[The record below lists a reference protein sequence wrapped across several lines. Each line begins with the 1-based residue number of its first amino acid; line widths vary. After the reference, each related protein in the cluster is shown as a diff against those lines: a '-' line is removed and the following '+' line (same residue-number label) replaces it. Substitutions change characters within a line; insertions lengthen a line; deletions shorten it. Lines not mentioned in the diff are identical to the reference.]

1 MKLSFGIKNLRV
13 LCYAMCIML
22 LGTIAYAAVTTHQFT
37 AGEKAKVSGRIL
49 SRDGDLVKI
58 ADQKSGSVVVVN
70 ITDDTKI
77 ERKKGTF
84 KFRKSDMDVT
94 AMVPGLTIDAEGVG
108 NAKGQLDASKIAF
121 SPDDFA
127 VEVAEEQ
134 QIEANKAAAASAQST
149 ANQGVAEAGQAQT
162 SADTAQATA
171 NQGVGEAQAA
181 GTVALLDAAA
191 IGKVNKRVSDLG
203 EYRTVVEAAL
213 FFPSDGTTLSA
224 DDKKALDKLA
234 QDAMAVD
241 NYMIEIAGYASSTG
255 TKEQNQKLSDTRATA
270 VANYLRNSDN
280 VPMRRILTPAGYGAT
295 HPAATNTD
303 AMGRDINRRVDVKVL
318 VNKGLEQGM

>member
-1 MKLSFGIKNLRV
+1 MKLSFGSRSLRV
-13 LCYAMCIML
+13 LCYAMCVML
-22 LGTIAYAAVTTHQFT
+22 LGTLAYAAVATRQFA
-37 AGEKAKVSGRIL
+37 AGEKAKITGRIL
-49 SRDGDLVKI
+49 SRDGDLIQV
-58 ADQKSGSVVVVN
+58 ADKTSGSVDVVS
-70 ITDDTKI
+70 ITDNTKI

-94 AMVPGLTIDAEGVG
+94 AMLPGLTIDAEGVG
-108 NAKGQLDASKIAF
+108 NAKGQLEATKIAF

-127 VEVAEEQ
+127 IEIAQEQ
-134 QIEANKAAAASAQST
+134 QIEANKAAAAAAQST
-149 ANQGVAEAGQAQT
+149 ANQGVAEAGQAQA

-203 EYRTVVEAAL
+203 EYKTVVEAAL
-213 FFPSDGTTLSA
+213 FFPSDGSALSA

-234 QDAMAVD
+234 KDAMAID

-255 TKEQNQKLSDTRATA
+255 SAELNQKLSDARATA
-270 VANYLRNSDN
+270 VANYLRNTAN
-280 VPMRRILTPAGYGAT
+280 VPMRRILAPAGYGAT
-295 HPAATNTD
+295 HAAAPNSD

>member
-1 MKLSFGIKNLRV
+1 
-13 LCYAMCIML
+13 MCVML
-22 LGTIAYAAVTTHQFT
+22 LGALAYAAVATHQFA
-37 AGEKAKVSGRIL
+37 AGEKAKITGRIL
-49 SRDGDLVKI
+49 SRDGDLIQV
-58 ADQKSGSVVVVN
+58 ADKKSGSVVVVD
-70 ITDDTKI
+70 ITDNTKI

-94 AMVPGLTIDAEGVG
+94 AMLPGLTVDAEGVG
-108 NAKGQLDASKIAF
+108 NAKGQLEAAKIAF

-127 VEVAEEQ
+127 IEVAQEQ
-134 QIEANKAAAASAQST
+134 QIEANKAAAAGAQST
-149 ANQGVAEAGQAQT
+149 ANQGVAEAGQAQA

-203 EYRTVVEAAL
+203 EYKTVVEAAL
-213 FFPSDGTTLSA
+213 FFPSDGSTLSA
-224 DDKKALDKLA
+224 DDQKALDKLA
-234 QDAMAVD
+234 KDAMAID

-255 TKEQNQKLSDTRATA
+255 GAALNQKLSDARATA
-270 VANYLRNSDN
+270 VANYLRNTGN
-280 VPMRRILTPAGYGAT
+280 VPMRRILAPAGYGAT
-295 HPAATNTD
+295 HAAAPNSD